1 MKIDSNLKPASTGSV
16 SSSRPKAT
24 ADSKSPG
31 SAAEVKLSAASAQ
44 LSGASTG
51 APIDGARIAEIK
63 LAISEGRFQV
73 NAEAIADG
81 LLSTARDLLQ
91 SQRKA

>member
-1 MKIDSNLKPASTGSV
+1 MKIDNSFKPVSPGTV
-16 SSSRPKAT
+16 SSNRAKAKP
-24 ADSKSPG
+24 DSAPAG
-31 SAAEVKLSAASAQ
+31 NAAEVKLSAASTQ
-44 LSGASTG
+44 LSGASSG

-63 LAISEGRFQV
+63 LAISEGRFQI

-81 LLSTARDLLQ
+81 LINTARDLLQ